1 MKIREEET
9 QSFFGFIVP
18 VRQAMWVELLVIQVT
33 IFVIVTFFDKNLH
46 QKPSSP
52 FSNMSSVSLPSF
64 QVVVPNSSFLGHL
77 AGILAG
83 ILYIKVPQSHSH
95 LKICKRGRLYWLD
108 PFISRTEIRSSK
120 SSLLTILGHP
130 RWHKSRTPYIKL
142 C

>member
-18 VRQAMWVELLVIQVT
+18 VRQAMWVELLVIQVI
-33 IFVIVTFFDKNLH
+33 IFVIYATFVTKTIVIIL
-46 QKPSSP
+46 KY
-52 FSNMSSVSLPSF
+52 VIA

-108 PFISRTEIRSSK
+108 SSYQGLK
-120 SSLLTILGHP
+120 LYPQSHHNKPSSTIL
-130 RWHKSRTPYIKL
+130 L
-142 C
+142 A